1 MAEFGIGVTDLGR
14 AGFSGYIKQGVVDK
28 SKAMGIESKYDF
40 ATSALG
46 YGMEKVKE
54 YDKYQ
59 TLKGTAEEIGVLMQE
74 QEDRSYEGQA
84 LLSEETN
91 QLKDEM
97 GFIQDKAGYDQ
108 TYPTVLNQQLSDDI
122 SGVQNALAEKTDRL
136 TKAREQGA
144 MTEFELET
152 RLSKITREAIA
163 RNPALAPEIIS
174 HVSTVAN
181 LNNLT
186 AKVKQDAAITKSRQ
200 EAQDEINKA
209 LIKMAESNDI
219 NLNLANPRYYDPAT
233 GGFDYET
240 IRQDVERRQRL
251 VEGNTILKNINDG
264 NEQRIKLSENKV
276 IATGTHYQ
284 FNEMRNHKF
293 ITEAKAIQNGEGG
306 RAAKIEAIK
315 AAKERNIIELKK
327 AYTLAGIDPE
337 STKIKASI
345 DNLSSFMEAQV
356 AQYEE
361 TISNA
366 KELKISQDNI
376 SLIDSRM
383 QEDIYKIPGF
393 VKQKNILGIMNDI
406 GGEYVGIEDRTALL
420 QSLIELTSLTMGD
433 FRDPDKATQVGEK
446 FQIIA
451 PIGKSLHQ
459 LKLEQFRKQSLA
471 DGTDRT
477 SEALSEAINQSI
489 AFIGNPAEVNK
500 SEASRD
506 LVKFFADYKT
516 TPEMVSKMDSEV
528 RGNSLAITRVH
539 GQDLVNKKL
548 GAMIQNTPG
557 VSLKIA
563 NDGTIMAVG
572 QDTQRINKELRGLD
586 DTFKAY
592 HKLSGN
598 KSLDQSINEFYAPL
612 GLPLQG
618 ATEKK

>member
-528 RGNSLAITRVH
+528 RGNSLAIARVH